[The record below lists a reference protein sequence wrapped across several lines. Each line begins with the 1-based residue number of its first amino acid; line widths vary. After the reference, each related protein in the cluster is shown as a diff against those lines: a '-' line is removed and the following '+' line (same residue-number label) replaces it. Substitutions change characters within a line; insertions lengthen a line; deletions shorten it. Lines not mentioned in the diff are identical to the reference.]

1 MIYDLR
7 AWFRGKAES
16 RKLKA
21 EMFNLEAFRQE
32 LRGVPP
38 DGVLWVQLMALLD
51 AYALTEAR
59 ALSSPGLD
67 DAEAHRLR
75 GRVGMCF
82 DLKQD
87 LERLMA
93 DARAKEE

>member
-1 MIYDLR
+1 MNPILKLFRRLSPRPAPPSPRPFDL
-7 AWFRGKAES
+7 
-16 RKLKA
+16 
-21 EMFNLEAFRQE
+21 NAFRQE

-38 DGVLWVQLMALLD
+38 DGVLWTQLLALLD

-75 GRVGMCF
+75 GRVGLCF

-93 DARAKEE
+93 EARAKEE